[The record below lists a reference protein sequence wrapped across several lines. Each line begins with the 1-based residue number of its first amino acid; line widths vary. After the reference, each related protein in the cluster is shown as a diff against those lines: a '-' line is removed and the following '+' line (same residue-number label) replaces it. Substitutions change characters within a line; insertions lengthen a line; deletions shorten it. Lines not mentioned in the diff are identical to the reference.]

1 MLAKIVD
8 EGFAP
13 GGVGSSGD
21 MVPREPH
28 ATTIAM
34 VKDTLDPNIKKAPKL
49 AGSEAPTKFVKKQIK
64 KSLDNR
70 PGNISDVTESVN
82 KILAEAIPR
91 VTPQDYSADYDLRD
105 DKNQESIGAA
115 SITHGVIELLSV
127 RNDVIEDYTGHIMS
141 RLLSTIVRDADAA
154 NAHLAIPLDNP
165 DDLQHKRF
173 LERFGFREV
182 GNGIMKR
189 NAGSVTP
196 PSVPTARL

>member
-1 MLAKIVD
+1 
-8 EGFAP
+8 
-13 GGVGSSGD
+13 
-21 MVPREPH
+21 
-28 ATTIAM
+28 M
-34 VKDTLDPNIKKAPKL
+34 VKDTAAANIKKSPNL
-49 AGSEAPTKFVKKQIK
+49 PGSEAPTKFVKKQIK

-70 PGNISDVTESVN
+70 PGNISDINEAVN

-91 VTPQDYSADYDLRD
+91 VTPSDYSADYDLRD
-105 DKNQESIGAA
+105 DENQESIGVA

-127 RNDVIEDYTGHIMS
+127 RNDVIEDYNGHIMS

-173 LERFGFREV
+173 LERFGFRAV
-182 GNGIMKR
+182 GEGIMKR

-196 PSVPTARL
+196 PSVPSNSW